1 MPSAEDARG
10 PFEIHPKCTDD
21 VYVKGE
27 VLDYAIQFEVFQVDD
42 FTADDEYVTGE
53 QIAEGSLK
61 WDGCCNINFQR
72 WLHFCRP
79 DQAQLQTGGLMA
91 KLYELGASCFGPENF
106 E

>member
-1 MPSAEDARG
+1 MPEGHLKSTPSAQMMCMSRG
-10 PFEIHPKCTDD
+10 R
-21 VYVKGE
+21 
-27 VLDYAIQFEVFQVDD
+27 FEVFQVDD